1 MFAKFFKN
9 IPYEYR
15 LAGTFFVIGLVW
27 LITTDNLLLIAMDD
41 KQLLVNVLIYKEW
54 FSIIAGTI
62 VIFLLTKYLIKKV
75 QNANTKAEK
84 HELLQTEFIKNISH
98 ELRTPMNAIIGFS
111 ELTMSLENTND
122 ETKEY
127 LKIIEKSSKELLT
140 VVTDLVDTSL
150 LSSGAMNVN
159 PADFEIQPFIKT
171 VYSYFTPI
179 MGQNVRLE
187 LFNNG
192 SQNGVTIFS
201 DEEKLRRIFHNLV
214 NNAIKYTYKGKIVI
228 GYQLKEDQIIFFVED
243 TGVGIKKELH
253 QNLFKKFKQ
262 IEIERLNR
270 SGGSGLGL
278 SICKEMIEL
287 LDGKIWLESQSGKGS
302 TFYFSIPKKYIRE

>member
-1 MFAKFFKN
+1 MFAKFLKN
-9 IPYEYR
+9 ISYEYR
-15 LAGTFFVIGLVW
+15 LAGIFFVIGLVW
-27 LITTDNLLLIAMDD
+27 LITSDSLFLNLIED
-41 KQLLVNVLIYKEW
+41 KQLLVKVLIYKEW
-54 FSIIAGTI
+54 FSVIGGTT
-62 VIFLLTKYLIKKV
+62 VIFLLAKYLIKKV
-75 QNANTKAEK
+75 KHANTKAER

-111 ELTMSLENTND
+111 ELTLSLENTND

-127 LKIIEKSSKELLT
+127 LNIIEKSSKELLT

-150 LSSGAMNVN
+150 LSSGTMKVTPVN
-159 PADFEIQPFIKT
+159 FEIQPFIKT
-171 VYSYFTPI
+171 IYSYFSPI
-179 MGQNVRLE
+179 MGQNVQLE

-192 SQNGVTIFS
+192 SSNGVTIFS

-214 NNAIKYTYKGKIVI
+214 NNAIKYTYKGKIII
-228 GYQLKEDQIIFFVED
+228 GYQIKEDQIVFFVED

-262 IEIERLNR
+262 IERLNL

-287 LDGKIWLESQSGKGS
+287 LDGNIWLESQTGKGS
-302 TFYFSIPKKYIRE
+302 TFYFSIPQKYMPE